1 MVLPLGHGSRQFS
14 SEVTDFYNVWF
25 KLGVVHTPL
34 AIFSLFSI
42 FLVKSRLRGFLHP
55 YGISLL
61 IWYHPY
67 GISLLSIGRGE
78 IPRISKEGSEIP
90 RAPEGGMYDA
100 KFEPHITHFTFQKIL
115 PKGKIFGNVQNRS
128 IIGKKGVLK
137 NCIFWA
143 ICEEVCKK
151 CTPPGW
157 KVVPNR

>member
-1 MVLPLGHGSRQFS
+1 MHLTRFFAEIWDFNTFVFS
-14 SEVTDFYNVWF
+14 ALQIRLQNLILHKILIYFKKKIHQKRIIFRDFAALFPSGGVHVKSNVWF

-42 FLVKSRLRGFLHP
+42 FLVKSRLRGFSHP

-67 GISLLSIGRGE
+67 GISLLSIGGGE

-100 KFEPHITHFTFQKIL
+100 KFEPHITHFTFQKIW
-115 PKGKIFGNVQNRS
+115 S
-128 IIGKKGVLK
+128 
-137 NCIFWA
+137 
-143 ICEEVCKK
+143 
-151 CTPPGW
+151 
-157 KVVPNR
+157 